1 MTELLTRPPAA
12 AGGVTTEDTTSASL
26 WWRGSLAAVWAV
38 AVGVAILMVC
48 VLIVWAT
55 DSRSGAGAGAALRL
69 ALQLWLAAH
78 KVPLHVGAGSLAVP
92 PLGLTLGLSFV
103 VARAAAV
110 LARGHRVQTLSG
122 VLSVGVAVAVP
133 YAVLAAFVAAA
144 ANSTPVRPSPL
155 AALLA
160 GLVVGW
166 LAATWGA
173 ARGTGSVRGLTT
185 GLPPSLATAL
195 PAAAVA
201 AAALLVAGMLL
212 TLGSLAVHARTAADL
227 ADGLGGGVIAH
238 LALLVLDAMLL
249 PNAAAT
255 AVGYLAGPGFAV
267 GAGTS
272 VSMGGAHVG
281 AMPSLPL
288 LAAVPHAGATAPV
301 RVFAI
306 VVLLAVGGL
315 IGWRVARQDTDVWR
329 AGGLAV
335 LTAAITGVL
344 AALAV
349 AVAGGPAGAGRM
361 GTVGA
366 SPWQVGLVL
375 TAELGFVA
383 ALVAVALRWPSRR
396 RNSR

>member
-12 AGGVTTEDTTSASL
+12 VGGVTTEDTTSASL
-26 WWRGSLAAVWAV
+26 WWRGSLAALWAV

-48 VLIVWAT
+48 VLIAWAT
-55 DSRSGAGAGAALRL
+55 DSRSGAGAGAALRV
-69 ALQLWLAAH
+69 ALQLWLGAH
-78 KVPLHVGAGSLAVP
+78 KVPLHVGAGSVAVP

-122 VLSVGVAVAVP
+122 VLSVGVAVAIP

-144 ANSTPVRPSPL
+144 ANATPVRPSPL
-155 AALLA
+155 AALVA
-160 GLVVGW
+160 GLVVAW
-166 LAATWGA
+166 VAATWGA
-173 ARGTGSVRGLTT
+173 LRGTGSLRRITR
-185 GLPPSLATAL
+185 GLPPAFASTL
-195 PAAAVA
+195 PAAALA
-201 AAALLVAGMLL
+201 AAALLVAGMVL
-212 TLGSLAVHARTAADL
+212 TLGSLAVHARTAAEV
-227 ADGLGGGVIAH
+227 ADGLGGGVFAH
-238 LALLVLDAMLL
+238 FALLVLDAMLL

-288 LAAVPHAGATAPV
+288 LAAIPHGGATAPV
-301 RVFAI
+301 RLFAI
-306 VVLLAVGGL
+306 VVLLATGAW
-315 IGWRVARQDTDVWR
+315 IGWRVRVA
-329 AGGLAV
+329 AGGAWHAAGLA
-335 LTAAITGVL
+335 LLAAALTGVT

-383 ALVAVALRWPSRR
+383 ALVAVALRWRS
-396 RNSR
+396 S